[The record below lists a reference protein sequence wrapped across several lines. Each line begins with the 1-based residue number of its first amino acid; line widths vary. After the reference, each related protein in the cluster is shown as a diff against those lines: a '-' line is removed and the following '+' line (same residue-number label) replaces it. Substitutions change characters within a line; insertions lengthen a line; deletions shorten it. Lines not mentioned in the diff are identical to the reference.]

1 MTDFLT
7 FAAVPPSA
15 TAGIRSGGDRSGEE
29 SVFCSTAL
37 LHSGFISTVRV
48 DTASHNS

>member
-7 FAAVPPSA
+7 FAAFPPSA
-15 TAGIRSGGDRSGEE
+15 TEGIRSGEE
-29 SVFCSTAL
+29 NVFCSTAL
-37 LHSGFISTVRV
+37 LRSGFNSTVRV